1 MAEPTHIRIH
11 PVWRET
17 PDYALLALALIHLAE
32 QLQERERQAAA
43 EPSGETGEM
52 SREDEPDA

>member
-1 MAEPTHIRIH
+1 MAEPTHIRIQ

-32 QLQERERQAAA
+32 QLQEREAQATTDPA
-43 EPSGETGEM
+43 ETGEAE
-52 SREDEPDA
+52 REDEPDA